1 MPSRAGPGRVDGMDR
16 GQMRRHIRVEKSLD
30 APPEAVFE
38 IVSDHAGYD
47 RFTGVRRAELAR
59 PGEPAPNGVG
69 ALRRVWIGP
78 LRFDEEITAYEA
90 PHRLDYL
97 IREVRPLPFRH
108 ESGSIRLTPEGEG
121 TRAVWTSV
129 FEIPIPLIGSALD
142 RVFAMRLERGFGD
155 VLERSGALAKRR

>member
-1 MPSRAGPGRVDGMDR
+1 
-16 GQMRRHIRVEKSLD
+16 MRRTIRVERSLD
-30 APPEAVFE
+30 APAEGIFE
-38 IVSDHAGYD
+38 MVSDHGGYD
-47 RFTGVRRAELAR
+47 RFAGVRRAEIAR

-78 LRFDEEITAYEA
+78 LRFDEEITAYEP

-108 ESGSIRLTPEGEG
+108 EGGSIRLTREGEG

-129 FEIPIPLIGSALD
+129 FEIPIPLVGPALD
-142 RVFAMRLERGFGD
+142 RVFAMRLERGFSD
-155 VLERSGALAKRR
+155 VLERSAELARP